1 LVILILCFARAG
13 FGGAFWLV
21 LIGGMLL
28 GVHRVLLRMASVR
41 IIRFSSITV
50 AYRKENIL
58 KNNFFPRIPIL
69 DFFASNMNQW

>member
-1 LVILILCFARAG
+1 
-13 FGGAFWLV
+13 
-21 LIGGMLL
+21 MLL

-58 KNNFFPRIPIL
+58 KNNFFPRIPVL